1 MRSVKGLPIILGY
14 VLWELLL
21 PEDRSNASGKRRG
34 AIGAIMNAFASVGK
48 SDATEIE
55 LTVLMP
61 CLNEAETIAICIAK
75 AQRYLQTAAIA
86 GEILIADNGSTD
98 GSQKIATELGARVVT
113 VAQKGYGAA
122 LLGGIAEARGKFII
136 MGDADDSYDFSGL
149 EGFVAHLRGGAD
161 LVMGNRFRG
170 GIVAGAMPPL
180 HRYLGNP
187 VLSFLGRLFF
197 RIDAGDFHCGLRGF
211 NAEAIR
217 RLDLQTTGMEFASEM
232 VVRGALAGLRMEEVP
247 TTLKPDGRSRPPH
260 LRTWRDGWRHL
271 KFLLTY
277 NPRWLFVIPG
287 FTLVGLGIMLT
298 ALLFFGP
305 LQLNS
310 TMELDLNT
318 FCAAC
323 FMIVTGTQLVSFGI
337 VSRYYAHIAGILP
350 ATAGSSW
357 LLRSISTDRLALNAG
372 ICLLGGI
379 MFFGYAVLSWASID
393 FGPLNDSELPRI
405 VVLGLTLIVIG
416 LQTFFSAFLLGIL
429 EIPVIRNA
437 ASTDSA
443 PQPMKKRIA

>member
-1 MRSVKGLPIILGY
+1 
-14 VLWELLL
+14 
-21 PEDRSNASGKRRG
+21 
-34 AIGAIMNAFASVGK
+34 MNAFASVGR

-61 CLNEAETIAICIAK
+61 CLNEAETIATCIVK
-75 AQRYLQTAAIA
+75 AQRYLQAAGIA
-86 GEILIADNGSTD
+86 GEVLIADNGSTD
-98 GSQKIATELGARVVT
+98 GSQKIATDLGARVVP

-122 LLGGIAEARGKFII
+122 LLGGIEAAHGRFII
-136 MGDADDSYDFSGL
+136 MGDADDSYDFGSL
-149 EGFVAHLRGGAD
+149 DPFVTRLRAGAD
-161 LVMGNRFRG
+161 LVMGNRFQG
-170 GIVAGAMPPL
+170 GIAAGAMPPL

-187 VLSFLGRLFF
+187 VLSFIGRLFF
-197 RIDAGDFHCGLRGF
+197 RLKTGDFHCGLRGF
-211 NAEAIR
+211 NTQSIR
-217 RLDLQTTGMEFASEM
+217 ALDLRTTGMEFASEM
-232 VVRGALAGLRMEEVP
+232 VVRSALGGLRIEEVP

-271 KFLLTY
+271 KFLLMY

-287 FTLVGLGIMLT
+287 FTLFGLGVLLT

-323 FMIVTGTQLVSFGI
+323 FMIVTGTQLVSFGAL
-337 VSRYYAHIAGILP
+337 SRYYAHITGVLP
-350 ATAGSSW
+350 PTAGSEW
-357 LLRSISTDRLALNAG
+357 LMRTVSTDRLALNAG
-372 ICLLGGI
+372 ICLLGGVL
-379 MFFGYAVLSWASID
+379 FFGYAVISWAGLD

-416 LQTFFSAFLLGIL
+416 LQTFFSAFLLGVL
-429 EIPVIRNA
+429 EIPVVRNA
-437 ASTDSA
+437 GPAL
-443 PQPMKKRIA
+443 QPARKEGLA